1 MIPPNFSTPRG
12 AFEAPAGKGRGR
24 MQYTRFTLIAVAF
37 TATLCGCSKPAEPP
51 AAKPAAAP
59 AAAAALN
66 LEGAWSGVMTTR
78 DNDFWRVEDWAC
90 FNGCTDKTVATVRE
104 LVNDPANDKIPVF
117 GLVGRSWGMAR
128 EEMKSRLTPPSLE
141 IFEKI
146 TDETDP
152 TLNCEPYGFA
162 REVVNALPIKI
173 SKEGANLVIDYEE
186 WTQTRTIYMDGREHP
201 KDLQPT
207 MMGHSVGRYDNGAL
221 VVDTVGLAP
230 DIFYPAYSG
239 GGYSEQAHAVERYT
253 VAEDPRRLQVEVT
266 IDDPKMLKE
275 PYTFKKT
282 WLHTPDLELVHDS
295 CKDYPTKP

>member
-1 MIPPNFSTPRG
+1 MRYTPG
-12 AFEAPAGKGRGR
+12 L
-24 MQYTRFTLIAVAF
+24 LIAVVCA
-37 TATLCGCSKPAEPP
+37 AALCGCSKPVEPT
-51 AAKPAAAP
+51 AAKPAAA
-59 AAAAALN
+59 AAPALN

-90 FNGCTDKTVATVRE
+90 FNGCTDKTVAQVRE
-104 LVNDPANDKIPVF
+104 LLNDPANDKLPVMA
-117 GLVGRSWGMAR
+117 LIGRSWGMAR
-128 EEMKSRLTPPSLE
+128 EEMKSHLTAPALE
-141 IFEKI
+141 IFAKI
-146 TDETDP
+146 SDETDP

-173 SKEGANLVIDYEE
+173 SKDGANLVIDYEE
-186 WTQTRTIYMDGREHP
+186 WSQKRTIYMDGTHP
-201 KDLQPT
+201 KDVPPT
-207 MMGHSVGRYDNGAL
+207 MMGHSTGRYENGAL

-266 IDDPKMLKE
+266 IEDPKMLTE
-275 PYTFKKT
+275 PYTFRKV
-282 WLHTPDLELVHDS
+282 WLHVPDLELVHDS